1 MFPASVEIYSTCP
14 ESRTT
19 TQAEYPGLIRDAA
32 RWSEAVGCEGML
44 VYSENGLVDPWLLS
58 QLTIEV
64 TERLIP
70 LVAVQPLYMH
80 PYTVAKMVASI
91 AYLHGR
97 RVALNLVAGGFK
109 NDLLSLGDETS
120 HDERYT
126 RLREYA
132 EIIRHLST
140 ETRPLSYDGSFYR
153 VHELRLQPS
162 VPAHLAPSFMM
173 SGSSAAGLAA
183 AGALGATA
191 VRYPQPAGEEQP
203 LPDDGLRNGIRI
215 GIIARDDREE
225 AWRVAYERFPEDRD
239 GQIIHHLAMGVS
251 DSHWHAQ
258 LSRLALSAAERN
270 VAYWLRPFQN
280 YQAFCPYLVGDFG
293 MVAAELASYMQTG
306 VRTFILDIAPSQAE
320 IENAARA
327 FALAVEL
334 SR

>member
-1 MFPASVEIYSTCP
+1 
-14 ESRTT
+14 
-19 TQAEYPGLIRDAA
+19 
-32 RWSEAVGCEGML
+32 ML

-58 QLTIEV
+58 QSMIEV

-80 PYTVAKMVASI
+80 PYAVAKMVASI

-109 NDLLSLGDETS
+109 NDLLSLGDETP
-120 HDERYT
+120 HDERYA
-126 RLREYA
+126 RLLEYA

-140 ETRPLSYDGSFYR
+140 ETKPLTHDGSFYR
-153 VHELRLQPS
+153 VHELRLQPP
-162 VPAHLAPSFMM
+162 VPAHLAPSFMI
-173 SGSSAAGLAA
+173 SGSSAAGLEAA
-183 AGALGATA
+183 RALGATA
-191 VRYPQPAGEEQP
+191 VRYPHPAGEEQP
-203 LPDDGLRNGIRI
+203 LADDGLRNGIRI

-258 LSRLALSAAERN
+258 LSRLALGAAERN

-280 YQAFCPYLVGDFG
+280 YQAFCPYLVGDFAT
-293 MVAAELASYMQTG
+293 VAAELASYMQTG
-306 VRTFILDIAPSQAE
+306 FRTFILDIAPSQAE

-327 FALAVEL
+327 FALATEL